1 MMQSTKYNLLNIGGI
16 DVKLN
21 DIIILSP
28 KYIKEFNYIKLH
40 GNIFR
45 VAVFNGSMTRTG
57 LCSVKDMSMLWVDK
71 GENKRFKFKLQ

>member
-1 MMQSTKYNLLNIGGI
+1 MQSTNYNLLNIGDI

-45 VAVFNGSMTRTG
+45 VAVFNGSMNRAG
-57 LCSVKDMSMLWVDK
+57 LCSVKNMEMLWVDK